1 MKMNDSNINNIFS
14 GLVNSFQVKTEDTSY
29 PFVADADALFGDV
42 VEEDEHVPPT
52 NMIVYQE
59 ENLND
64 ALQNIVNN
72 EVRCIV
78 PIPCKKTPK
87 KYSIKKPQA
96 FNRGLTAKQVVE
108 MANESEQNKYRKTNT
123 WKNATAHFM
132 LFDGKMMK
140 KE

>member
-1 MKMNDSNINNIFS
+1 MEMNNQNVNELFY
-14 GLVNSFQVKTEDTSY
+14 GLVNSFQVRTDDLIY
-29 PFVADADALFGDV
+29 PFESDAEHLFGDI
-42 VEEDEHVPPT
+42 VEEDEPVK
-52 NMIVYQE
+52 NNEIEMYQT

-72 EVRCIV
+72 EVKCIV
-78 PIPCKKTPK
+78 PVACNKAAKKI
-87 KYSIKKPQA
+87 SIKKPQA

-108 MANESEQNKYRKTNT
+108 LANESEQHRYRKSET
-123 WKNATAHFM
+123 WKKATAHFM